1 MPSWQDI
8 SSAPARRHLLRV
20 ALTLA
25 IGAAGSALYA
35 LTPLPLPWFLGAML
49 ACLLAIAIRVPVA
62 GSRFLTLLMR
72 IVLGLAIGSAFS
84 PEMADRA
91 GEMAISL
98 AFVPPYVLF
107 LGLIGYPY
115 FRLFSDF
122 DRVTTFL
129 ASVPGGFQ
137 TMVAIGEDSG
147 ADLRR
152 LSIVH
157 STRIMVIVFFVPLW
171 IQFSG
176 SADLNTALPVAAG
189 FGAIDLKEALILI
202 VCGIGG
208 YLVAKRIG
216 ISGAAIIGPML
227 ANGAVHML
235 GLAEARVPVGLVN
248 AAQLV
253 IGVHIGCQFAGV
265 TARELV
271 STVSIAFGYSIVLMF
286 GAAFFT
292 ILVVWATGIDQNAV
306 ALAYAPGGQPEM
318 NLIALVLNFDPAY
331 VALHH
336 LTRVMVIVFGAQFV
350 ISRLLRA
357 DAKQVD
363 VS

>member
-8 SSAPARRHLLRV
+8 SSAPVRRHLFWV
-20 ALTLA
+20 AVTLA
-25 IGAAGSALYA
+25 IGVAGAALYA
-35 LTPLPLPWFLGAML
+35 RTPLPLPWFLGAML
-49 ACLLAIAIRVPVA
+49 ACLAAISLRVPVA
-62 GSRFLTLLMR
+62 GSSFLTLLMR

-115 FRLFSDF
+115 FRLFPDY
-122 DRVTTFL
+122 DRVTAFL

-137 TMVAIGEDSG
+137 TMIAIGEDSG

-157 STRIMVIVFFVPLW
+157 STRILVIVFFVPIW

-176 SADLNTALPVAAG
+176 SADLNSALPVAAS
-189 FGAIDLKEALILI
+189 FSALDLKEALVLIL
-202 VCGIGG
+202 CGIGG
-208 YLVAKRIG
+208 YLAAKRVG

-235 GLAEARVPVGLVN
+235 GLVEARVPIELVN

-253 IGVHIGCQFAGV
+253 IGIHISCQFAGV
-265 TARELV
+265 TARELL
-271 STVSIAFGYSIVLMF
+271 STVSVAFGYSIVLMI
-286 GAAFFT
+286 GAAIFT
-292 ILVVWATGIDQNAV
+292 VLVVWATGIDQNAV

-318 NLIALVLNFDPAY
+318 NLIALVLDFDPAY

-336 LTRVMVIVFGAQFV
+336 LLRVIVIVLGAQFL
-350 ISRLLRA
+350 ISRFLRT

-363 VS
+363 AS